1 LDGESKITT
10 AHNFPEF
17 ESDFSK
23 IKIADIPARRTLAYA
38 RSLQNPTL
46 NIYGS
51 LFLGASKNLLKR
63 SQSELLDPLGRLGNF
78 IEGDDSEDYI
88 DWAELKRNQRGRHLV
103 EYWEKKRLRQKWMK
117 ELRPLYPHGRKQ
129 NTDHQDID
137 PTILSFFIT
146 PFSQGAHTRQQ
157 FDKQLSDL
165 LKMGRSHLLPW
176 RAIISLDIKKGA
188 NKFNSLSKVIGDKKR
203 DTTLKFQYMLELAH
217 YGQIEIT
224 QTETFGDIEITP
236 KKDANK
242 KVTVKDR
249 DGRQYRLT
257 WRDLTDTQRHKVIQ
271 DLKDGRVV
279 MS

>member
-1 LDGESKITT
+1 M
-10 AHNFPEF
+10 
-17 ESDFSK
+17 
-23 IKIADIPARRTLAYA
+23 AYA

-63 SQSELLDPLGRLGNF
+63 SHTELLDPLGKLVKF
-78 IEGDDSEDYI
+78 IDGDDSEDYI

-146 PFSQGAHTRQQ
+146 PFSQGARTRQE
-157 FDKQLSDL
+157 FDKQVSDL
-165 LKMGRSHLLPW
+165 LKMGSSHLLPW

-188 NKFNSLSKVIGDKKR
+188 TKFNSLSKVIKDEKR
-203 DTTLKFQYMLELAH
+203 DTALKLQHVLELAH

-224 QTETFGDIEITP
+224 QSESFGDINITQ
-236 KKDANK
+236 KKDDNK
-242 KVTVKDR
+242 TVTVKDR
-249 DGRQYRLT
+249 DGRKYPLT
-257 WRDLTDTQRHKVIQ
+257 WTELTDTQRQKVIQ
-271 DLKDGRVV
+271 DLKSGRVV
-279 MS
+279 IA